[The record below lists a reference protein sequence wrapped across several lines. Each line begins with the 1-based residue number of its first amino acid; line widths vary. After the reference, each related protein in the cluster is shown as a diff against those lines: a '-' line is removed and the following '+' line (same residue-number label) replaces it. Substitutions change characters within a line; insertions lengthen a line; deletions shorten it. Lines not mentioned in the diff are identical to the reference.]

1 MRPLKQQTLWLRA
14 QAVGSSAG
22 LQRERKGAQAQS
34 GVREG
39 TVQASQC
46 GCQAVVP
53 SQSPR
58 RQPTSC
64 LRKWESPEAHTKD
77 GLSPCKLIVCC
88 CLLAAQN
95 KPGPFFQE
103 RRRSGARPVWKTI
116 IHVLLALSV
125 YARPAS
131 NSLPTPRPPQLL
143 TPLLHCRPPSN
154 PTHATAAPL
163 LVRPLDTPL

>member
-1 MRPLKQQTLWLRA
+1 MAPA
-14 QAVGSSAG
+14 QGCSGA
-22 LQRERKGAQAQS
+22 GAQARS

-53 SQSPR
+53 SQSPC
-58 RQPTSC
+58 RQPSDLLPKQVGITRST
-64 LRKWESPEAHTKD
+64 PGHTKD

-95 KPGPFFQE
+95 KAGPFFQA
-103 RRRSGARPVWKTI
+103 RRRSGARAVWKTI

-143 TPLLHCRPPSN
+143 NPLLHCRPPLN

-163 LVRPLDTPL
+163 LVQPPDTPL